1 MYEKKI
7 SLILAIA
14 LLFTF
19 VPNIDSKAEY
29 NFNNSSN
36 IKLLNSETIIV
47 NYEGKQVRILAEE
60 YGEVESD
67 ISTRSLY
74 PQYKVGTRK
83 TWVFKISNTQLG
95 LPKLATGA
103 PISAITKAKLAKLIS
118 KAIGKK
124 IGSAIVPIVGWT
136 TWILAGIGA
145 INQAKGNEGFKITI
159 NGVYKS
165 TYYNKGGYY
174 NYAWSLSRPKISTY

>member
-1 MYEKKI
+1 MKKKI

-74 PQYKVGTRK
+74 P
-83 TWVFKISNTQLG
+83 
-95 LPKLATGA
+95 
-103 PISAITKAKLAKLIS
+103 
-118 KAIGKK
+118 
-124 IGSAIVPIVGWT
+124 
-136 TWILAGIGA
+136 
-145 INQAKGNEGFKITI
+145 
-159 NGVYKS
+159 
-165 TYYNKGGYY
+165 
-174 NYAWSLSRPKISTY
+174 